1 MGISDDNKFAEN
13 ICCLEAHTVDDT
25 NLWDNEPVFLKVD
38 ANDYIIKPWAMLYWG
53 SMCVTELYSK

>member
-1 MGISDDNKFAEN
+1 MGDRDKIQEN

-25 NLWDNEPVFLKVD
+25 HLRDNELVFLKVD
-38 ANDYIIKPWAMLYWG
+38 TNDYIIKPRAMLYWG